1 MTKRLFWL
9 TVGFALGVFLTV
21 RTTRAVRSR
30 VERYLPP
37 PVAERLLAIN
47 AALDKRAAE
56 IRARKRQLRSVS

>member
-9 TVGFALGVFLTV
+9 TLGFGLGVFLTM
-21 RTTRAVRSR
+21 RTTRAVRSA

-37 PVAERLLAIN
+37 PVADRLLAIN

-56 IRARKRQLRSVS
+56 IRARRHQLRSVS

>member
-9 TVGFALGVFLTV
+9 TVGCALGVLLTV
-21 RTTRAVRSR
+21 RTTRTMQRA
-30 VERYLPP
+30 VERWLPP

-47 AALDKRAAE
+47 SALDQRAAE